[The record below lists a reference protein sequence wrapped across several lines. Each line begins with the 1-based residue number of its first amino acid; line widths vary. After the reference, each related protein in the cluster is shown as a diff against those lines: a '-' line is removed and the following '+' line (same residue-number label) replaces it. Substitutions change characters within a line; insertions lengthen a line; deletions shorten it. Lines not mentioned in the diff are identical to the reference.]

1 MDLTP
6 KITLTHVYVYLT
18 CGLHYMYL
26 EYMTGPTADS
36 VFLSAENK
44 ILPLC
49 IW

>member
-36 VFLSAENK
+36 VFLSTENK
-44 ILPLC
+44 ILSL
-49 IW
+49 W